1 MLCLNMSEKLT
12 TDKLRLFIVERIS
25 DYVKEIENNRSSD
38 ELTSEE
44 SNIII
49 NNWRK
54 PSCWKR
60 ANKKK
65 IKYDWDEYFYQDEV
79 NSDYGWLDK
88 EVYNGV
94 IENNQTEKCIIRIF
108 QPEDERMRDNYYIF
122 IISNPEDTTVVAF
135 GLHQD

>member
-1 MLCLNMSEKLT
+1 MIEKLT
-12 TDKLRLFIVERIS
+12 TDKLKLFIVDIIY
-25 DYVKEIENNRSSD
+25 DYVNNVEKQTNSNSSIGASD
-38 ELTSEE
+38 K
-44 SNIII
+44 NAIIV
-49 NNWRK
+49 NNWKR
-54 PSCWKR
+54 PSYWKR
-60 ANKKK
+60 TSKKK
-65 IKYDWDEYFYQDEV
+65 IKDDWDEYFYQDEV

>member
-1 MLCLNMSEKLT
+1 MSEKLT

-49 NNWRK
+49 NNWKR
-54 PSCWKR
+54 PSYWKR
-60 ANKKK
+60 TSKKK
-65 IKYDWDEYFYQDEV
+65 IKDDWDEYFYQDEV

>member
-49 NNWRK
+49 NNWKR
-54 PSCWKR
+54 PSYWKR
-60 ANKKK
+60 TSKKK
-65 IKYDWDEYFYQDEV
+65 IKDDWDEYFYQDEV

>member
-1 MLCLNMSEKLT
+1 MSEKLT

-49 NNWRK
+49 NNWKR
-54 PSCWKR
+54 PSYWKR
-60 ANKKK
+60 TSKKK
-65 IKYDWDEYFYQDEV
+65 IKDDWDEYFYQDEV

-94 IENNQTEKCIIRIF
+94 IENNQMEKCIIRIF